1 MSIQKA
7 VEMVARARGLEDPYT
22 LLIARAAEEPGA
34 TEQAITQLMFD
45 ILLGISASNKF
56 QKIGA

>member
-22 LLIARAAEEPGA
+22 LLIARAAEEPA
-34 TEQAITQLMFD
+34 TSDADIIQLMFD
-45 ILLGISASNKF
+45 ILLGINYKNL
-56 QKIGA
+56 

>member
-7 VEMVARARGLEDPYT
+7 VEMVARARGFEDSYA

-34 TEQAITQLMFD
+34 TEKAITELMFD
-45 ILLGISASNKF
+45 IMLGVSTSNE
-56 QKIGA
+56 

>member
-1 MSIQKA
+1 VSIQKA
-7 VEMVARARGLEDPYT
+7 VEMVARTRGLEDPYT

-45 ILLGISASNKF
+45 ILLGIGTSNKF
-56 QKIGA
+56 